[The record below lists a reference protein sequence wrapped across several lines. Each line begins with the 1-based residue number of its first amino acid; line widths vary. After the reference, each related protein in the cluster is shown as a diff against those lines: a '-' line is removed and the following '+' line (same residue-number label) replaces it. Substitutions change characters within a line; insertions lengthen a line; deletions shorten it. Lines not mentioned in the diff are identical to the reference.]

1 VGERVLIADDNA
13 VVRSLM
19 SAALEQAGFELCG
32 EATGADEAI
41 ELAERERPDVC
52 LLDIYMPGSGIR
64 AAGEISSRLPDTAVV
79 MLTSSARDRDLLDSL
94 RAGARGYLPKEIG
107 RADLRQILDK
117 VLAGEVVM
125 PKGLVAAAIR
135 GGKNDGTGRTV
146 RLPDGSEVR
155 LAARQL
161 DLLDMLADGRTTEEI
176 AERLLTSADD
186 VQRELTEI
194 FALLHV
200 LDARSAVRLMISTSD
215 A

>member
-32 EATGADEAI
+32 EAEGADEAI
-41 ELAERERPDVC
+41 SLAERERPDVC
-52 LLDIYMPGSGIR
+52 VLDIYMPGSGIR
-64 AAGEISSRLPDTAVV
+64 AAGEITSRLPETAVV
-79 MLTSSARDRDLLDSL
+79 MLTSSARDQDLVDAL

-107 RADLRQILDK
+107 RADLRAILDK

-125 PKGLVAAAIR
+125 PKGLVGAAIR
-135 GGKNDGTGRTV
+135 GPRADGAGRV
-146 RLPDGSEVR
+146 IRLQDGSEAK

-161 DLLDMLADGRTTEEI
+161 ELLDMLGDGRTTDEI
-176 AERLLTSADD
+176 AERLLTSTAEVD
-186 VQRELTEI
+186 RELTEI
-194 FALLHV
+194 FTRLNV
-200 LDARSAVRLMISTSD
+200 LDARSAVRLMISADD